1 MYKCISISREKSKIE
16 ICNFDRH
23 TTSGQQRLMFLWG
36 GTNQKKLY
44 TGIYIFGT
52 FSTFELF
59 VCFSLFQNNA
69 FSDSLGTIKYSFFC
83 IHLYMKS
90 TLAQTPESN
99 VEGLWLFHNCFKTP
113 CCIKTTRSSD
123 QYMEKTLEMEW
134 QLKKLKKQNKT
145 LVDRLVIHMA
155 CSAVYLKLHVY
166 IIWQTICNLNYS
178 YHVNFKDRSLHL
190 FLSKSSHLQ
199 WIQ

>member
-1 MYKCISISREKSKIE
+1 MYQYLLQLSSREKSKIE

-23 TTSGQQRLMFLWG
+23 TTSGQQRHMFLWG

-44 TGIYIFGT
+44 IYIFGI

-69 FSDSLGTIKYSFFC
+69 FSDSLGTIKYYFFC

-99 VEGLWLFHNCFKTP
+99 VEGLWLFLNCFFYQNNKGLRPIHGENTWDGV
-113 CCIKTTRSSD
+113 TV
-123 QYMEKTLEMEW
+123 EKAE
-134 QLKKLKKQNKT
+134 KNKT
-145 LVDRLVIHMA
+145 KHWLTG
-155 CSAVYLKLHVY
+155 
-166 IIWQTICNLNYS
+166 W
-178 YHVNFKDRSLHL
+178 
-190 FLSKSSHLQ
+190 
-199 WIQ
+199 